1 MVVGN
6 EGFVALALTHN
17 TTCRQSYYTMHALF
31 TERKVHKFVG
41 NITLWT
47 WLPMIQPLMQHDKM
61 VIHKHY
67 ACTKEVTGYEVRNA
81 LGLSKWS

>member
-47 WLPMIQPLMQHDKM
+47 WLPMIQPLMQHM
-61 VIHKHY
+61 I
-67 ACTKEVTGYEVRNA
+67 
-81 LGLSKWS
+81 KWSYTNITHAQRK